1 MPYKWKVLCAI
12 AFGTYMATMDQS
24 IVNIALPTLAREM
37 DAAPDTVIW
46 VALTSSLVATG
57 LTLTAGRAGDLYG
70 RKRVYLLGWSVFT
83 TGMALAVLTQNVYQ
97 LIATRA
103 FQAVGAAMAIGNSNA
118 IVTESFPAHERGRA
132 LGTTG
137 AIVGAGLTTGPLL
150 GGLILSYFNW
160 HAIFYLRIP
169 IGLLALTLAW
179 LVVKEPPRQ
188 PGTRRMDIPGAAAL
202 FLSLASLLLG
212 VNRGQSLGWTSP
224 VILGLLGF
232 GVAALALFLRI
243 EAREPS
249 PILSLALF
257 KVRVFSASVLSLIL
271 NFAGQASVTFLMPF
285 YLIQVRG
292 FSTARAGL
300 VTVTVPVM
308 MLFLSP
314 LSGYI
319 SDRYRFRYQ
328 TALGC
333 ALVTCG
339 LLALSTVGADAPL
352 PLVMARL
359 ALLGIGSALFQS
371 PNSSVIMSS
380 VPRSALGTASAGV
393 ATGRNIGNSIGLAMA
408 GTILVGVASAAAGV
422 HGVRADQLPAD
433 ALLKGIRVAFR
444 VGAGASTLAIVA
456 SLLRGS
462 IAGLAAATAPPVPV
476 AAGKSADD

>member
-1 MPYKWKVLCAI
+1 MSYKWKVLCAI
-12 AFGTYMATMDQS
+12 AFGTYMATMDMS
-24 IVNIALPTLAREM
+24 IVNIALPTLAKDL

-70 RKRVYLLGWSVFT
+70 RKRVYMLGWSVFT
-83 TGMALAVLTQNVYQ
+83 VGMALAVLTQNVGQ
-97 LIATRA
+97 LIAARA
-103 FQAVGAAMAIGNSNA
+103 FQAIGGAMAVGNSNA

-150 GGLILSYFNW
+150 GGLILNYFNW

-169 IGLLALTLAW
+169 IGLTALVLAW
-179 LVVKEPPRQ
+179 LIVREPPRQ
-188 PGTRRMDIPGAAAL
+188 PGVRRLDIPGAAAL
-202 FLSLASLLLG
+202 FLALAALLLG

-232 GVAALALFLRI
+232 GLAGLAVFLWI

-257 KVRVFSASVLSLIL
+257 KVRTFSASVLSLIL

-292 FSTARAGL
+292 YSTARAGL

-308 MLFLSP
+308 MLLLSP
-314 LSGYI
+314 VSGYL
-319 SDRYRFRYQ
+319 SDRFRFRYQ
-328 TALGC
+328 TALGSG
-333 ALVTCG
+333 LVTAG
-339 LLALSTVGADAPL
+339 LLSLSTVGPDTPML
-352 PLVMARL
+352 LVMARL

-380 VPRSALGTASAGV
+380 VPRSALGTASASV

-408 GTILVGVASAAAGV
+408 GTILVAVASTAAGV
-422 HGVRADQLPAD
+422 SGVRADQLPPD
-433 ALLKGIRVAFR
+433 ALLKGIRTAFF
-444 VGAGASTLAIVA
+444 VGGCVSLLAVIA
-456 SLLRGS
+456 SLLRGA
-462 IAGLAAATAPPVPV
+462 IAEIAPPHASPVPV
-476 AAGKSADD
+476 AAGKGGDD